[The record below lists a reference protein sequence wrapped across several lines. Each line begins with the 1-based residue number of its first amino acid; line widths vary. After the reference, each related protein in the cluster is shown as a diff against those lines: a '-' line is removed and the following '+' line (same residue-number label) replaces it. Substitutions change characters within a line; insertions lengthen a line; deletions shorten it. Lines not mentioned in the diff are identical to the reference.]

1 MKSTSGRSRVALTT
15 SAALAVAA
23 YAWSTTGLR
32 PFTGPAL
39 GAVLA
44 GGIAAIA
51 IGAALGRHGPTDRPV
66 RARAGTAAWLIL
78 LVAAVA
84 WEVAAYFQRPRSE
97 HPTLSSLA
105 NGAFGSHP
113 VRALALVAWLVLGVR
128 IVRR

>member
-1 MKSTSGRSRVALTT
+1 MSGTAHRSRPAVAA
-15 SAALAVAA
+15 SAGLAVAA
-23 YAWSTTGLR
+23 YAWFTTGLR

-51 IGAALGRHGPTDRPV
+51 IGGVLRRHRPIDRPV
-66 RARAGTAAWLIL
+66 RAPPGTGAWLIL

-84 WEVAAYFQRPRSE
+84 WELAAYLQRPRSE

-128 IVRR
+128 IMRR

>member
-1 MKSTSGRSRVALTT
+1 MSGTAHRSRPAVAT
-15 SAALAVAA
+15 SAGLAVAA

-39 GAVLA
+39 GAVVA
-44 GGIAAIA
+44 GGIVAVA
-51 IGAALGRHGPTDRPV
+51 IGAALGRHGSTDRPV
-66 RARAGTAAWLIL
+66 RARAGTGAWLIL

-84 WEVAAYFQRPRSE
+84 WELAAYFQRPRSE

-128 IVRR
+128 IMRR

>member
-1 MKSTSGRSRVALTT
+1 MRGTTGRSHPALTA
-15 SAALAVAA
+15 SAALATAV
-23 YAWSTTGLR
+23 YAWCTTGLR

-44 GGIAAIA
+44 GGIAAVA
-51 IGAALGRHGPTDRPV
+51 VGTGLGRHGSTDGP
-66 RARAGTAAWLIL
+66 ARSDAGTRPWLVL

-84 WEVAAYFQRPRSE
+84 WELAAYLQRPRSE

-113 VRALALVAWLVLGVR
+113 VRALAMTAWLVLGVR
-128 IVRR
+128 IMRR